1 MAPQKIDF
9 TGTPDDF
16 VEMVRLFHKVGGCI
30 NMQTGQPASTEE
42 VAAVFMQNMNVDL
55 GGYPDY
61 KTLELCSNGSDL
73 PERMLQALEKLRKE
87 TRDGEK
93 EDRQNSSELE
103 EDDESGDFKK

>member
-16 VEMVRLFHKVGGCI
+16 VEMVRLFHKVGGCV
-30 NMQTGQPASTEE
+30 NMQTGEPATREE
-42 VAAVFMQNMNVDL
+42 IAAVFMQNMNVDL

-73 PERMLQALEKLRKE
+73 PERMLEALEKLRE
-87 TRDGEK
+87 EAQDGQK
-93 EDRQNSSELE
+93 EDPESTSEP
-103 EDDESGDFKK
+103 EDDENGDFTK